1 MLVYRRKA
9 RLMED
14 WMIVVIGLLIGFAV
28 LLAIY
33 SLTRLRQEVPEEDR
47 EYMDP
52 LPPML
57 RMIWPLVRFL
67 EYHITSFMPAQA
79 LERTHDKLQLSGV
92 GYLMSAEQFFAVRII
107 SMLVAFGVTYLC
119 LNMLEKQAP
128 EYLILAILAGFYYPS
143 LWLGDVKGRRYKEVQ
158 RTLPVYLDFITMAV
172 EAGLNLTGA
181 INQAMDKGPA
191 GALRHEFF
199 MVVRDLR
206 SGLPRADA
214 LRRMERRL
222 QMPEVTSFVGAVI
235 QAEKMG
241 ARLGNAL
248 RAQAEQRR
256 NERFQRAEKQAMEA
270 PVKLIGPLLMF
281 IFPTTFIVLGFP
293 IAMKFMSAGQL

>member
-1 MLVYRRKA
+1 
-9 RLMED
+9 MED
-14 WMIVVIGLLIGFAV
+14 WIIFAIGLLFGFCT
-28 LLAIY
+28 LLTLYA
-33 SLTRLRQEVPEEDR
+33 LTRLRQEVPQEDR
-47 EYMDP
+47 EYMDA
-52 LPPML
+52 LPPIL
-57 RMIWPLVRFL
+57 RLIWPLVRFL
-67 EYHITSFMPAQA
+67 EYHITSFMPAAA
-79 LERTHDKLQLSGV
+79 LERTHEKLQLSGV
-92 GYLMSAEQFFAVRII
+92 GYLMNAEQFFAVRIL
-107 SMLVAFGVTYLC
+107 SMLGTFVFVYYC
-119 LNMLEKQAP
+119 LDMLHKQAP
-128 EYLILAILAGFYYPS
+128 EYLVLAILAGFYYPS

-191 GALRHEFF
+191 GALRHEFY

-222 QMPEVTSFVGAVI
+222 RMSEITSFVGAVI

-241 ARLGNAL
+241 ARLGAAL
-248 RAQAEQRR
+248 RSQAEQRR
-256 NERFQRAEKQAMEA
+256 TERFQRAEKQAMEA
-270 PVKLIGPLLMF
+270 PVKLIGPLLML

-293 IAMKFMSAGQL
+293 IAMKFLTAGTF